1 MMAHSGVN
9 PQGPM
14 MTFIKKDAIT
24 NIDVKRDDK
33 HDVNIENEFG
43 FMKNRIPVGTQT
55 YIFKTKK
62 LDGDWKLDRSN
73 I

>member
-1 MMAHSGVN
+1 
-9 PQGPM
+9 M

-33 HDVNIENEFG
+33 HVVNIENEFG

-62 LDGDWKLDRSN
+62 LDGYWKLDRSN

>member
-1 MMAHSGVN
+1 
-9 PQGPM
+9 M

-33 HDVNIENEFG
+33 NVVNIENEFG

-62 LDGDWKLDRSN
+62 LNGDWKLDRSN